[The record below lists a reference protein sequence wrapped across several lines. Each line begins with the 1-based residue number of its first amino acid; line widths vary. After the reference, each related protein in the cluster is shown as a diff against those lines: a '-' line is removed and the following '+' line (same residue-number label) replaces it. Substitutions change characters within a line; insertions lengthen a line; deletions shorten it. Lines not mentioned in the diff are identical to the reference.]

1 MSGSKNV
8 NKNSTNL
15 YCGCVLSFCESKCSQ
30 SCGVVS
36 TRSAFCWSL
45 SVTHTQ
51 RQPITSTLTTHTPL
65 SVWLSLS
72 PSLSVCLLPL
82 RSYLL
87 TAAPSLHPSAK
98 RSGSKNLPS
107 SSSSLPLC
115 VFSFLLLGHTSS
127 ASQRSTGKASS
138 VSLNSCNKQMHTRT
152 ADITSCIAYTTHAF
166 LPQRKCLIISL
177 LAYHSKAKDQK
188 IIKKKHTPDVEQKTQ
203 KVCGTFG
210 STEVFCMC
218 WIHLIWASVLEEKKS
233 KTGSYP

>member
-45 SVTHTQ
+45 SVTHTHTEAADY
-51 RQPITSTLTTHTPL
+51 IHAHNTLL
-65 SVWLSLS
+65 YLYGF
-72 PSLSVCLLPL
+72 VCLLPL

-152 ADITSCIAYTTHAF
+152 AD
-166 LPQRKCLIISL
+166 SL
-177 LAYHSKAKDQK
+177 DLN
-188 IIKKKHTPDVEQKTQ
+188 
-203 KVCGTFG
+203 
-210 STEVFCMC
+210 
-218 WIHLIWASVLEEKKS
+218 LEKF
-233 KTGSYP
+233 

>member
-45 SVTHTQ
+45 SVTHTHSEAADY
-51 RQPITSTLTTHTPL
+51 IHAHNTH
-65 SVWLSLS
+65 SSICMAFALSLS
-72 PSLSVCLLPL
+72 LCVCLLPL

-152 ADITSCIAYTTHAF
+152 AD
-166 LPQRKCLIISL
+166 SL
-177 LAYHSKAKDQK
+177 DLN
-188 IIKKKHTPDVEQKTQ
+188 
-203 KVCGTFG
+203 
-210 STEVFCMC
+210 
-218 WIHLIWASVLEEKKS
+218 LEKF
-233 KTGSYP
+233 

>member
-1 MSGSKNV
+1 MTGSKNV
-8 NKNSTNL
+8 NKNSTYL
-15 YCGCVLSFCESKCSQ
+15 YCGCALSFCESKCSQ

-45 SVTHTQ
+45 SVTHTHTQ

-65 SVWLSLS
+65 SVCLSLS
-72 PSLSVCLLPL
+72 PSLSLCLLPL
-82 RSYLL
+82 RSSLL

-115 VFSFLLLGHTSS
+115 VFSFLPLGHTSS

-152 ADITSCIAYTTHAF
+152 AD
-166 LPQRKCLIISL
+166 SL
-177 LAYHSKAKDQK
+177 DLN
-188 IIKKKHTPDVEQKTQ
+188 
-203 KVCGTFG
+203 
-210 STEVFCMC
+210 
-218 WIHLIWASVLEEKKS
+218 LEKF
-233 KTGSYP
+233 

>member
-1 MSGSKNV
+1 MSRSKNV

-45 SVTHTQ
+45 SVTHTHRGSRLHPRSQ
-51 RQPITSTLTTHTPL
+51 HTLLYLYGFRSLPL
-65 SVWLSLS
+65 SL
-72 PSLSVCLLPL
+72 CLLPL

-152 ADITSCIAYTTHAF
+152 AD
-166 LPQRKCLIISL
+166 SL
-177 LAYHSKAKDQK
+177 DLN
-188 IIKKKHTPDVEQKTQ
+188 
-203 KVCGTFG
+203 
-210 STEVFCMC
+210 
-218 WIHLIWASVLEEKKS
+218 LEKF
-233 KTGSYP
+233 

>member
-45 SVTHTQ
+45 SVTHTHTEAADY
-51 RQPITSTLTTHTPL
+51 IHAHNTH
-65 SVWLSLS
+65 SSICMAFALSLS
-72 PSLSVCLLPL
+72 LCVSTPAEILPPHCCSESPPFTL
-82 RSYLL
+82 Q
-87 TAAPSLHPSAK
+87 

-152 ADITSCIAYTTHAF
+152 AD
-166 LPQRKCLIISL
+166 SL
-177 LAYHSKAKDQK
+177 DLN
-188 IIKKKHTPDVEQKTQ
+188 
-203 KVCGTFG
+203 
-210 STEVFCMC
+210 
-218 WIHLIWASVLEEKKS
+218 LEKF
-233 KTGSYP
+233 

>member
-45 SVTHTQ
+45 SVTHTHTQ

-138 VSLNSCNKQMHTRT
+138 ISLNSCNKQMHTRT
-152 ADITSCIAYTTHAF
+152 ADITSCIACTTHAF

-188 IIKKKHTPDVEQKTQ
+188 IIKKNIHQMWSKKHKKCAVHLGVQRFSACAGYTQ
-203 KVCGTFG
+203 FG
-210 STEVFCMC
+210 RV
-218 WIHLIWASVLEEKKS
+218 
-233 KTGSYP
+233 Y